1 MTCIVGKLLAL
12 SSCANIL
19 PPTGGPR
26 DSLPPKLVM
35 SLPKDSAIH
44 VTSKNITLTFDEYIV
59 LDNPLQNVII
69 SPAPSFQG
77 TPAITGKL
85 KTVNIK
91 LKDSLEPN
99 TTYSINFG
107 NGIKDVNEGNI
118 AKGLIYV
125 FSTGATIDYNTYRGK
140 VINAETGK
148 TDDSTLVVVLHRNLA
163 DSAISKLGPRYYARL
178 NGKGEFIFHNL
189 PQGNFNVFVVADAY
203 SKKYID
209 STKTFAFRNSP
220 VIINAATPVDTLY
233 AFKAFKTPEKS
244 STGTRPLSSQQP
256 GKTLPVNKEDKRLKY
271 MPSLENGTQ
280 DLLSDMTITFNR
292 RLKNL
297 DSAKIVLYDTNYNK
311 LSGLSVSLD
320 TGKTKVI
327 LQYPWK
333 ENFPLRLLIAK
344 DAVSDSAG
352 ITLLKADTI
361 RFYTKKETDYGSVRI
376 GFSNLDL
383 SRNPVLQVVQNN
395 ILLESIPLTQ
405 REFRRKRF
413 RPGAY
418 ELRILYDANKNGV
431 WDTGK
436 FLGGNKRQ
444 PEIVY
449 LIPKQLA
456 IRGNWD
462 NEVTITL

>member
-1 MTCIVGKLLAL
+1 MSV
-12 SSCANIL
+12 
-19 PPTGGPR
+19 PR
-26 DSLPPKLVM
+26 DS
-35 SLPKDSAIH
+35 ATH
-44 VTSKNITLTFDEYIV
+44 VTSKNITLTFDEYVV
-59 LDNPLQNVII
+59 LESPLQNVII
-69 SPAPSFQG
+69 SPAPSPQG
-77 TPAITGKL
+77 TPVFDSKL
-85 KTVNIK
+85 RTVTIK

-107 NGIKDVNEGNI
+107 KAVKDVNEGNI

-125 FSTGATIDYNTYRGK
+125 FSTGATVDYNTYSGK

-148 TDDSTLVVVLHRNLA
+148 TDDSTLLVVLHRNLA
-163 DSAISKLGPRYYARL
+163 DSAISKLSPRYYARL
-178 NGKGEFIFHNL
+178 NGKGEFVFHNL
-189 PQGNFNVFVVADAY
+189 PQGNFNVFVVADVY

-209 STKTFAFRNSP
+209 SSKMFAFRNSP
-220 VIINAATPVDTLY
+220 VTISATTPTDTLY
-233 AFKAFKTPEKS
+233 AFKAFKAPEKS
-244 STGTRPLSSQQP
+244 ATAGASPSTPRPAARS
-256 GKTLPVNKEDKRLKY
+256 LPVNKEDKRLKFITT
-271 MPSLENGTQ
+271 LENGAQ
-280 DLLSDMTITFNR
+280 DLLSDMMITFNR
-292 RLKNL
+292 GLKNF
-297 DSAKIVLYDTNYNK
+297 DSSKIVLYDTNYNK
-311 LSGLSVSLD
+311 LSGYHIFRD
-320 TGKTKVI
+320 TGKTSLIV
-327 LQYPWK
+327 QYPWK

-344 DAVSDSAG
+344 DAVADSAG

-361 RFYTKKETDYGSVRI
+361 KLYTKKETDYGSVRI

-383 SRNPVLQVVQNN
+383 SRNPVLQIVQNN

-413 RPGAY
+413 HPGAY

-456 IRGNWD
+456 IRSNWD